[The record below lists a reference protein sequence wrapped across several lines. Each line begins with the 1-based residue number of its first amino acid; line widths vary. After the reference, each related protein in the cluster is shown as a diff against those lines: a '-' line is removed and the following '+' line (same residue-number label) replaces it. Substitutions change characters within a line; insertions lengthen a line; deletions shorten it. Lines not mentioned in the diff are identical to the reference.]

1 MTQSGVLSMSDV
13 RPSRGTRSSD
23 EPAVLRVPAVCS
35 VLIADDEH
43 LVATGISAMVKELG
57 HSVAAVAS
65 DGEIALTLARQHKPD
80 LALLDIRMP
89 RVQGID
95 VAAQLHR
102 ELAIPSI
109 IISAYSDKEH
119 LEAIRGNGAHC
130 GVYGY
135 LIKPIDAD
143 DLRVT
148 MGVAL
153 IRSASERL
161 AQSRVD
167 QLERNIANRRLVE
180 QAKWILVQK
189 RQFTEQQAHER
200 LQRAARDQRRSL
212 AEIAAE
218 VIERGDMKA

>member
-1 MTQSGVLSMSDV
+1 MTQSGVLAMTEP
-13 RPSRGTRSSD
+13 RPARATRNAE
-23 EPAVLRVPAVCS
+23 EPAALRVPAVCS

-57 HSVAAVAS
+57 HSVVAIAS
-65 DGEIALTLARQHKPD
+65 DGELALSLARQHKPD
-80 LALLDIRMP
+80 VALLDIRMP
-89 RVQGID
+89 RVQGVE

-119 LEAIRGNGAHC
+119 LEAIRGNGAQC
-130 GVYGY
+130 GVFGY

-143 DLRVT
+143 DLRVA
-148 MGVAL
+148 MGIAL

-167 QLERNIANRRLVE
+167 QLERNIANRRIVE

-218 VIERGDMKA
+218 VVERGDMKG